1 MNVLNFN
8 SEQCGR
14 IRRHLDAYL
23 SNELLVETTSEVLR
37 HLESCEACSRELEAR
52 TRVRDALRR
61 AAVSQVPPEELRQS
75 IQRQLRKMQ
84 PGFLGGSRRLTWAVA
99 LAGHGCRPGR
109 YCHRAV
115 DQSATREANC
125 GQRAGHSESRTISS
139 VQLKGTTTRTSRT
152 RPNNSARSSGHNT
165 LDCSRWCNK
174 NSPGSKFSKRTSA
187 RFRAARGST
196 FISSRG
202 VVARFSP

>member
-8 SEQCGR
+8 SEQCDR

-61 AAVSQVPPEELRQS
+61 VAASQIPPEELRQS

-84 PGFLGGSRRLTWAVA
+84 PGFSGGLRRLTWALA
-99 LAGHGCRPGR
+99 LAMVVVLGG

-115 DQSATREANC
+115 DQSATRQANC
-125 GQRAGHSESRTISS
+125 GQRAR
-139 VQLKGTTTRTSRT
+139 
-152 RPNNSARSSGHNT
+152 NRSLGP
-165 LDCSRWCNK
+165 CPVRY
-174 NSPGSKFSKRTSA
+174 
-187 RFRAARGST
+187 
-196 FISSRG
+196 
-202 VVARFSP
+202 